1 MQIAAGWRYGKRE
14 REREEGINYSN
25 DTEIQRLTHAEHQQ
39 IELGRGGGGNV
50 VVVHVRV
57 SRGGEREDRR
67 EEGENMG
74 GRWSGLKRSV

>member
-1 MQIAAGWRYGKRE
+1 MQIAADWRYGKRE

-57 SRGGEREDRR
+57 SRGGERE
-67 EEGENMG
+67 EGMIG
-74 GRWSGLKRSV
+74 GKEVKIWGGGGAG

>member
-50 VVVHVRV
+50 VHVRV
-57 SRGGEREDRR
+57 SRGGERE
-67 EEGENMG
+67 EGMIG
-74 GRWSGLKRSV
+74 GKEVKIWGGGGAG